1 MSDGSPGPA
10 EANQLRVL
18 VVETE
23 SSRREWLTHNLSQ
36 RGFHVYQAQGEDGQT
51 LGGDAQMKVNE
62 HFCQVA
68 VITPRLFNLAD
79 PDDFS
84 GLGLGQR
91 LAPAGV
97 VIFLERAD
105 DEVAY
110 RAGRLGMGYV
120 RRDHA
125 DAARRLIEHVEFQ
138 RRQRRMRIEW
148 PVQNF
153 ERHVTSTLKMDGA
166 RVSLDHLQDLLG
178 RTFPN
183 ASRLVLKLLPGLDT
197 AAFAA
202 TPVRR
207 AVVLWAQEQQQETN
221 TLLTPKVVKIGSKA
235 HINRE
240 VQNYTNFVQGRLQQ
254 DRQARLESSAL
265 GWQLGAIAY
274 AFLGASPT
282 DLVSFRQFY
291 RQNPPGPILDVLR
304 RLFTQT
310 CQTWFQEERE
320 IVADSRLYDLYNTIM
335 ELDIHLARLDQQN
348 YRLVFDGLA
357 EPLPNPALWAVREGK
372 TIVFDQVTLCT
383 THGDLHADNFFVDQ
397 VDMTWLIDFEHTG
410 RSHALRDFVELEA
423 DIKLRLTMYPPDE
436 MAGALA
442 ALERALLTGR
452 TLESLLLP
460 SREVRQHP
468 HVLKTFQVIAGL
480 RHLAHL
486 ATGVTSLQEYTQAL
500 LYETLFMAS
509 LRQLRDTV
517 QQRALLSAALL
528 AERVTRRTGG
538 LLSRQPLF
546 PRMETG
552 LLQAPDSPARR
563 RMLQAH
569 EAHLKDCIQAANL
582 QQGQYQGRDRPQEL
596 TAGLAEL
603 RQEYERLQAVLRQC

>member
-1 MSDGSPGPA
+1 MSDGTTGQDIA
-10 EANQLRVL
+10 RQIRVL

-23 SSRREWLTHNLSQ
+23 PTRREWLTHNLTQ
-36 RGFHVYQAQGEDGQT
+36 RGCHVYYAEGDDGQQ
-51 LGGDAQMKVNE
+51 LGADAQLKVNE

-68 VITPRLFNLAD
+68 VITPRLFNPAD

-84 GLGLGQR
+84 GLGLGQQ

-125 DAARRLIEHVEFQ
+125 NAAHRLAEHVELQ
-138 RRQRRMRIEW
+138 ARQRRMRIEW
-148 PVQNF
+148 PVQHF
-153 ERHVTSTLKMDGA
+153 EHHVTETLKMDGA

-197 AAFAA
+197 GALAA

-221 TLLTPKVVKIGSKA
+221 TMLTPKVVKIGSKK
-235 HINRE
+235 HIDRE
-240 VQNYTNFVQGRLQQ
+240 VQNYTAYVQGRLQQ
-254 DRQARLESSAL
+254 DRQARLEGSAL

-282 DLVSFRQFY
+282 DLMSFRQFY
-291 RQNPPGPILDVLR
+291 RQKTPAQILAVLR
-304 RLFTQT
+304 RLFTHT
-310 CQTWFQEERE
+310 CQTWYLDERE
-320 IVADSRLYDLYNTIM
+320 FAADSRLYDHYNATM
-335 ELDIHLARLDQQN
+335 ELDIHLERLDLDN
-348 YRLVFDGLA
+348 YRLVFPGLV

-372 TIVFDQVTLCT
+372 TIIFDEITLCT
-383 THGDLHADNFFVDQ
+383 THGDLHADNFFVDTL
-397 VDMTWLIDFEHTG
+397 DMTWLIDFEHTG

-423 DIKLRLTMYPPDE
+423 DIKLRLALYPQRQE
-436 MAGALA
+436 NAALA
-442 ALERALLTGR
+442 ALERALSTGR
-452 TLESLLLP
+452 TLGALLLP
-460 SREVRQHP
+460 TPEVRQDP

-480 RHLAHL
+480 RHLAHR
-486 ATGVTSLQEYTQAL
+486 ATGVTNLQEYMQAL

-509 LRQLRDTV
+509 LTQLRDTV
-517 QQRALLSAALL
+517 QQRAMLSAALL
-528 AERVTRRTGG
+528 AERTTRRTGG
-538 LLSRQPLF
+538 LLSRQPNF
-546 PRMETG
+546 PRLETG
-552 LLQAPDSPARR
+552 LLQAPDSPDRR
-563 RMLQAH
+563 RIIQAQR
-569 EAHLKDCIQAANL
+569 AHLRDCLQTAKL
-582 QQGQYQGRDRPQEL
+582 QQDQYDDQDRPAEFN
-596 TAGLAEL
+596 AGLADL
-603 RQEYERLQAVLRQC
+603 RQEVDRLQAVPD